1 MVQALRRIERGR
13 CSPNE
18 LHELRIACR
27 QAEAVLRL
35 ERDSSPSRAWRWL
48 RRNLRSLRRSCN
60 SLRDDDVVRKW
71 LVANN
76 QLSTSIRRRFLR
88 ARRSKLP
95 DFLKRV
101 RRLLRKRR
109 LERRLR
115 QVYMRTRTR
124 RDVSNANMLLGQQLF
139 RELAHLV
146 QAFPNQDADTLRL
159 HRLRIAGKRMR
170 YAVEVVT
177 ETVPTVE
184 FGEFVELLRSM
195 QRQLGAIQDQSIRE
209 QRLAQLNLRCAM
221 AQSPKDAV
229 ASQGELITVF
239 SHWLQDQ
246 PLEKILADATAEIIA
261 MMRNDQPESK

>member
-1 MVQALRRIERGR
+1 M
-13 CSPNE
+13 
-18 LHELRIACR
+18 
-27 QAEAVLRL
+27 
-35 ERDSSPSRAWRWL
+35 
-48 RRNLRSLRRSCN
+48 
-60 SLRDDDVVRKW
+60 
-71 LVANN
+71 
-76 QLSTSIRRRFLR
+76 
-88 ARRSKLP
+88 
-95 DFLKRV
+95 
-101 RRLLRKRR
+101 
-109 LERRLR
+109 
-115 QVYMRTRTR
+115 
-124 RDVSNANMLLGQQLF
+124 SNANMLLGQQLF